1 MRRMLL
7 RAAAGLGMGL
17 ALLAWGLPAVPA
29 ADVKSEEGGCSSHGT
44 SVSFFD
50 SPSAAAQ
57 RAKKEQKLVMV
68 LHVSGN
74 FEKSEYT

>member
-17 ALLAWGLPAVPA
+17 ALLAWGMPAGQT
-29 ADVKSEEGGCSSHGT
+29 ADTKAEEGSCSAHGT

-74 FEKSEYT
+74 FEKSEET

>member
-1 MRRMLL
+1 MRRTLL

-17 ALLAWGLPAVPA
+17 ALLAWGLPTAPA
-29 ADVKSEEGGCSSHGT
+29 ADAKAEEGSCSAHGT

-74 FEKSEYT
+74 FETPDFT

>member
-17 ALLAWGLPAVPA
+17 ALLAWGVPA
-29 ADVKSEEGGCSSHGT
+29 GQAADAKAEEGSCSAHGT

-57 RAKKEQKLVMV
+57 RAKKEQKLVLV

-74 FEKSEYT
+74 FENPDFT

>member
-17 ALLAWGLPAVPA
+17 ALLALGVPVGRA
-29 ADVKSEEGGCSSHGT
+29 ADKAEEGTCSSHHT
-44 SVSFFD
+44 SVNFFD

-74 FEKSEYT
+74 FEKSEHT

>member
-1 MRRMLL
+1 MLL
-7 RAAAGLGMGL
+7 RAAAGLGMGF
-17 ALLAWGLPAVPA
+17 ALLAWGLPAAPA
-29 ADVKSEEGGCSSHGT
+29 TDAKAEEGSCSAHGT

-74 FEKSEYT
+74 FETPDFT